1 MRYMKIVIRQ
11 MSSHL
16 WRGIAATVLLSVCLS
31 LFGFS
36 VFFDQCSRYN
46 RRTSVELYGK
56 KLDQVGCVRIE
67 ESDTSQSVYELCK
80 KIQEL
85 PGVKYTGDYVNVGT
99 ILDNLGEIQDGHQE
113 DDVYT
118 MSGDTEITF
127 ADAEMFEICGVKFQ
141 KDAIL
146 PDSYVEKDNELGI
159 YLGAAF
165 QGKVKQ
171 KEFKVD
177 GITYRVL
184 GFMQKG
190 QKWPSQRLQ
199 EFEVSEISNVVDTDY
214 KVIALKSQKDAA
226 SVLGSI
232 LLFKIDQDASF
243 TEVSEQIKA
252 EATAGNIETSIASI
266 EGMVRNREIV
276 NESITNA
283 IHHLFVLLFGITILT
298 IICQY
303 IVLFIKDA
311 KEYATMYA
319 VGMSDRDILIITG
332 IQNFLQLLIALAL
345 SVTAISSRMMLM
357 IDTGKNKDWLKDV
370 FHSVLY
376 QGTIPVVLL
385 LVVILFI
392 VITMIP
398 MLIFQRFSPVD
409 IWKERRLK
417 INLPRILK
425 TKATTKQ
432 SRHRKVWFRDRS
444 TDLLL
449 LVSFIVIFVALANCF
464 GLFRSMQMNDDVVV
478 DRNENSSVE
487 SYCLKNTVSDSEE
500 VFEPTEGNI
509 DKLFQELSNNSDR
522 MAILKTEINIG
533 NGMES
538 YPIEIVLSG
547 SQKSGMEETLFVG
560 SNIAKMEQLVDG
572 KKMVNLMGVSIPAD
586 GEIEGD
592 TNSKRAWSC
601 VLVWDKL
608 ADTDQGKILQRLESN
623 LYHHVVQIAT
633 DLNDGESKQ
642 DFMERIKKETG
653 YLIVP
658 ADNEE
663 AETTVIAYLYENYSV
678 IFAIFGALFAICSSY
693 TVFSLWAECR
703 RKEWL
708 IRRMVGY
715 SIAQIMQVIMGE
727 LLRIV
732 VTAGVLGAI
741 IQWGYMHY
749 NQINGVWSIY
759 FTDARNLAVVYAL
772 ILLLQLTQCLF
783 LLYRQKPIELA
794 KE

>member
-1 MRYMKIVIRQ
+1 

-67 ESDTSQSVYELCK
+67 ESDTSQSVYELRK
-80 KIQEL
+80 KIQAL

-141 KDAIL
+141 KDA
-146 PDSYVEKDNELGI
+146 
-159 YLGAAF
+159 
-165 QGKVKQ
+165 
-171 KEFKVD
+171 
-177 GITYRVL
+177 
-184 GFMQKG
+184 
-190 QKWPSQRLQ
+190 
-199 EFEVSEISNVVDTDY
+199 
-214 KVIALKSQKDAA
+214 
-226 SVLGSI
+226 
-232 LLFKIDQDASF
+232 
-243 TEVSEQIKA
+243 
-252 EATAGNIETSIASI
+252 
-266 EGMVRNREIV
+266 
-276 NESITNA
+276 
-283 IHHLFVLLFGITILT
+283 
-298 IICQY
+298 
-303 IVLFIKDA
+303 

-345 SVTAISSRMMLM
+345 SVTAISLRMMLM

-370 FHSVLY
+370 FRSVLY

-385 LVVILFI
+385 LVVILFF

-409 IWKERRLK
+409 IWKERRLQ
-417 INLPRILK
+417 INLPRIIK

-449 LVSFIVIFVALANCF
+449 MVSFIVIFVALANCF

-478 DRNENSSVE
+478 DRKENSSVE

-500 VFEPTEGNI
+500 VFEPTEGDI
-509 DKLFQELSNNSDR
+509 DKLFQELSNNSNR

-547 SQKSGMEETLFVG
+547 SQKSGMKG
-560 SNIAKMEQLVDG
+560 KSNE
-572 KKMVNLMGVSIPAD
+572 P
-586 GEIEGD
+586 
-592 TNSKRAWSC
+592 KR
-601 VLVWDKL
+601 
-608 ADTDQGKILQRLESN
+608 
-623 LYHHVVQIAT
+623 
-633 DLNDGESKQ
+633 
-642 DFMERIKKETG
+642 
-653 YLIVP
+653 
-658 ADNEE
+658 
-663 AETTVIAYLYENYSV
+663 
-678 IFAIFGALFAICSSY
+678 
-693 TVFSLWAECR
+693 
-703 RKEWL
+703 
-708 IRRMVGY
+708 
-715 SIAQIMQVIMGE
+715 MQ
-727 LLRIV
+727 
-732 VTAGVLGAI
+732 
-741 IQWGYMHY
+741 
-749 NQINGVWSIY
+749 
-759 FTDARNLAVVYAL
+759 
-772 ILLLQLTQCLF
+772 
-783 LLYRQKPIELA
+783 
-794 KE
+794 